1 MVWLGMMTETTEM
14 ESGADASDRI
24 QLAQLCRGFLI
35 LNEVDAHHARQ
46 FLVTFLQEA
55 TSSES

>member
-1 MVWLGMMTETTEM
+1 MMTETTEM
-14 ESGADASDRI
+14 ESGSDASDRI

-35 LNEVDAHHARQ
+35 LNEVDADHARQ

>member
-1 MVWLGMMTETTEM
+1 MVWLGMISEGSEM
-14 ESGADASDRI
+14 ESLTEPPDRI

-35 LNEVDAHHARQ
+35 LSESDSDHARQ

-55 TSSES
+55 NEC